1 MHKIVGAACRR
12 TAGLAAGLIVTGG
25 VFGGVLLTPGTAFAS
40 TAVDTTTAITGT
52 TQTAT
57 WHGTTLNVQ
66 VSVTPAS
73 GTAWPGGT
81 VTVSDGSGGCSLTL
95 AEQGSTAT
103 GVGSCNIDN
112 LRDGT
117 YTLTAAYQASSAFNS
132 SVSNPDTVSIRHP
145 RANIATSLNCTS
157 RVFTGQQ
164 GSCTLWVTNSGLSPA
179 SDVTAQIA
187 LPSQLR
193 ANFCN
198 LGFFFN
204 FGCRIINNTAFENLG
219 ALNPG
224 QTKKLTV
231 VFTARSGFSLWGW
244 HRGHPFT
251 VKVVGLAASNSNWW
265 FGGQRVSFS
274 TAYVTII
281 PHGHRW

>member
-1 MHKIVGAACRR
+1 
-12 TAGLAAGLIVTGG
+12 VTGG
-25 VFGGVLLTPGTAFAS
+25 VLGGVLLTPGTAFAG
-40 TAVDTTTAITGT
+40 TAVNTTTAITGT

-81 VTVSDGSGGCSLTL
+81 VTVSDGSGGCFVTL

-103 GVGSCNIDN
+103 AAGNCNIYN
-112 LRDGT
+112 LPDGS
-117 YTLTAAYQASSAFNS
+117 YTLTAAYQASSSFNG
-132 SVSNPDTVSIRHP
+132 SVSNPDTVNIGHP
-145 RANIATSLNCTS
+145 RANIATYLNCTS
-157 RVFTGQQ
+157 RVFTGQR
-164 GSCTLWVTNSGLSPA
+164 GSCTLWVTNQGFRPA

-193 ANFCN
+193 AGYCN
-198 LGFFFN
+198 SGFFFN
-204 FGCRIINNTAFENLG
+204 FGCRIISNTAYENLG
-219 ALNPG
+219 TLNPG

-231 VFTARSGFSLWGW
+231 VFTARTGFTLWGW

-251 VKVVGLAASNSNWW
+251 VKVVGSAASNGNWW
-265 FGGQRVSFS
+265 FLRQRVSFS
-274 TAYVTII
+274 AAYVTII
-281 PHGHRW
+281 PHGHWW